1 MAYLYFED
9 DNPFPEEYA
18 NNYIYFNEKDP
29 EAFRQAVKILKNQ
42 KRRKYNR
49 KKDESSKEATPKR
62 TT

>member
-29 EAFRQAVKILKNQ
+29 EAFRLVVKILKYQN
-42 KRRKYNR
+42 RRKYNCKKTKALR
-49 KKDESSKEATPKR
+49 K
-62 TT
+62 